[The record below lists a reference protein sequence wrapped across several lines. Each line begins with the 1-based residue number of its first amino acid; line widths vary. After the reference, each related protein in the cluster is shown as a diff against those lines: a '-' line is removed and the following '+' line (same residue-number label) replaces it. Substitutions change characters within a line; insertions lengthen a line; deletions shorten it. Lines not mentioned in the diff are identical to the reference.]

1 MARFITDNAPK
12 PQSKLHRTDAQKAVA
27 AELKSARTADAARRL
42 DTRRKVVIGGA
53 LVALAERDPD
63 AAKLLTRLKTGLTRP
78 ADIKLFET

>member
-27 AELKSARTADAARRL
+27 AELKSARTADAA
-42 DTRRKVVIGGA
+42 RRKVVIGGA